1 MITMTEEDNFIDF
14 ATVRDMLE
22 SAQERRGDLTYEQVA
37 ALQHAQWAASDNR
50 NGYKTDSKVFETLK
64 AALCEI
70 DKLAQY
76 PDLAAKIAEL
86 IPMYPD
92 DVKAV
97 LVSKRIA
104 IDDSE
109 INQIL
114 DVVRQH
120 VGFE

>member
-1 MITMTEEDNFIDF
+1 MGEKENFVDF

-22 SAQERRGDLTYEQVA
+22 GAQDRRGDLTYEQVA

-50 NGYKTDSKVFETLK
+50 NGYKTTPEVFDSLK
-64 AALCEI
+64 TALSEM

-104 IDDSE
+104 IDDE
-109 INQIL
+109 DINKIL
-114 DVVRQH
+114 DIVRQH

>member
-1 MITMTEEDNFIDF
+1 VIEMGEEENFVDF

-22 SAQERRGDLTYEQVA
+22 GAQDRRGDLTYEQVA

-50 NGYKTDSKVFETLK
+50 NGYKTTPEVFNSLK
-64 AALCEI
+64 TALSEM

-104 IDDSE
+104 IDDSD

-114 DVVRQH
+114 DIVRQH

>member
-50 NGYKTDSKVFETLK
+50 NGYKTDSKVFETLM

>member
-1 MITMTEEDNFIDF
+1 M
-14 ATVRDMLE
+14 
-22 SAQERRGDLTYEQVA
+22 
-37 ALQHAQWAASDNR
+37 
-50 NGYKTDSKVFETLK
+50 
-64 AALCEI
+64 

-92 DVKAV
+92 DVKTV

-114 DVVRQH
+114 DIVRQH

>member
-1 MITMTEEDNFIDF
+1 MEVKNAVMPNETQLKEFNEQEEDKPIFMVN
-14 ATVRDMLE
+14 L
-22 SAQERRGDLTYEQVA
+22 
-37 ALQHAQWAASDNR
+37 
-50 NGYKTDSKVFETLK
+50 LK
-64 AALCEI
+64 FK
-70 DKLAQY
+70 KLAQY

-104 IDDSE
+104 IDESE
-109 INQIL
+109 INTIL
-114 DVVRQH
+114 DIVRQH

>member
-1 MITMTEEDNFIDF
+1 MTEEDNFIDF
-14 ATVRDMLE
+14 AKVRDLLE

-50 NGYKTDSKVFETLK
+50 NGYKTSSEVFETLK
-64 AALCEI
+64 AALSEHE
-70 DKLAQY
+70 KLKQY

-86 IPMYPD
+86 IPVYPE

-97 LVSKRIA
+97 LVSKRIS

-109 INQIL
+109 INEIL